1 MNLIRHIFR
10 RKVMKDPVRTLRIDG
25 VKTVM
30 TPAPDDAELAA
41 QALLESLAGDSGSK
55 IQGSRFKVKDQKK
68 GRKQKDNRESSTM
81 NHEPE
86 AKDAAYYKQLSEK
99 IRKAHELE
107 RRAAMRYVAYM
118 EQQLKLVQGSGFR
131 VQDSSN
137 HDPLNVNHAPDS
149 IATLE
154 HGLYK
159 HQDTVEREGGELLRR
174 WQKCLAEC
182 ILKQMTPEEE
192 TKKIVI

>member
-1 MNLIRHIFR
+1 
-10 RKVMKDPVRTLRIDG
+10 MKDPVRTLRIDG

-55 IQGSRFKVKDQKK
+55 VQGSRFKVKDQKK
-68 GRKQKDNRESSTM
+68 GRKQEDNRESSTM

-107 RRAAMRYVAYM
+107 RRAAMRYVAYV

-137 HDPLNVNHAPDS
+137 HEPLTVSHQPSGISHQPSDIS
-149 IATLE
+149 TLE
-154 HGLYK
+154 HGLFK
-159 HQDTVEREGGELLRR
+159 HQDAAEREGGELLKR

-182 ILKQMTPEEE
+182 ILLEMKNNNDNEHGFNG
-192 TKKIVI
+192 

>member
-1 MNLIRHIFR
+1 
-10 RKVMKDPVRTLRIDG
+10 MKDPVRTLRIDG

-30 TPAPDDAELAA
+30 TPAPDDTELAA
-41 QALLESLAGDSGSK
+41 QALLESLAGNSGSK
-55 IQGSRFKVKDQKK
+55 VQGSRFKVKDQKK

-81 NHEPE
+81 NHESE

-107 RRAAMRYVAYM
+107 RRAAMRYVAYV

-137 HDPLNVNHAPDS
+137 HEPCTMNHKPES

-159 HQDTVEREGGELLRR
+159 HQDTVEREGGELLKR

-182 ILKQMTPEEE
+182 ILKQMTEYPAEDAGDADNTN
-192 TKKIVI
+192 TK

>member
-30 TPAPDDAELAA
+30 TPAPDDTELAA
-41 QALLESLAGDSGSK
+41 QALLESLAGASGSTV
-55 IQGSRFKVKDQKK
+55 QGSRFKVKDQKK
-68 GRKQKDNRESSTM
+68 GRKQ

-107 RRAAMRYVAYM
+107 RRAAMRYVAYV

-137 HDPLNVNHAPDS
+137 HEPLTVSHQPSDIS
-149 IATLE
+149 HQPSDIVTLE
-154 HGLYK
+154 HGLYQ
-159 HQDTVEREGGELLRR
+159 HQNTVEREGGELLRR